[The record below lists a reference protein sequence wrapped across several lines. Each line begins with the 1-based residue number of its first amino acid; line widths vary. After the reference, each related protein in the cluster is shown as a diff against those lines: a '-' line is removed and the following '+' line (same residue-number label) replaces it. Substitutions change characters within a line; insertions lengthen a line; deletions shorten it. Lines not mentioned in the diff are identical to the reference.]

1 MKTSELASADVPEV
15 CFVSASG
22 QNVFFAELSDALRN
36 AMARCGVATS
46 VAVDHFPLPRDGL
59 GYVFVP
65 HEYLPLTLPGA
76 HPTDEEVR
84 RTVVISTEQPGTTW
98 FEETARIA
106 FVAGATLDINPL
118 GLAELRRRQVQAR
131 RLRLGYVPEWD
142 RWGGDEATPRR
153 TDVTF
158 FGGYTPRRAR
168 ALASCGR
175 VLRKRRSALHL
186 IESLRPH
193 TSGAAQFLAGQRK
206 WEHLSNTK
214 ILVNVHRAEHAY
226 FEWQRVVEAI
236 ANGCV
241 VVSEHSLGFAPLVP
255 GEHFV
260 SVSLESLPLA
270 LEELLEDEDRLREL
284 RMRAY
289 RFLRDELP
297 LDAGGLI
304 DSVREVAGAP
314 VVEAPCAVSATPAPR
329 ALPVPRPEWA
339 RLSEQ
344 PNESDLMRISLK
356 RLVLGQRRLERRLER
371 LEVARDEPESETRA
385 FGLERFDPPRV
396 SVVVTLF
403 NYESFIEEALSSV
416 ALSDYR
422 DFELV
427 VVDDASTDRSTEV
440 AADTLGRFTWLP
452 SRLVR
457 VRRNAGLP
465 AARNLG
471 VKQASGEYIFM
482 LDADNTV
489 YPHALARLVKA
500 LDDNA
505 DAAFAYGML
514 EKFDAAGPY
523 DLMSWLAWTPERFAR
538 GNYVDATALIRRS
551 ALERVGGYPTDDR
564 LYGWEDFALWCSFA
578 DAGLWGILV
587 PEIVA
592 RYRAGR
598 ISMINLTNIDVSD
611 AWSALLERYV
621 FLRELDPSGP

>member
-1 MKTSELASADVPEV
+1 M
-15 CFVSASG
+15 
-22 QNVFFAELSDALRN
+22 
-36 AMARCGVATS
+36 
-46 VAVDHFPLPRDGL
+46 H
-59 GYVFVP
+59 
-65 HEYLPLTLPGA
+65 
-76 HPTDEEVR
+76 
-84 RTVVISTEQPGTTW
+84 
-98 FEETARIA
+98 
-106 FVAGATLDINPL
+106 
-118 GLAELRRRQVQAR
+118 AR
-131 RLRLGYVPEWD
+131 RLRLGYVREWD

-158 FGGYTPRRAR
+158 LGGYTPRRAR

-175 VLRKRRSALHL
+175 VLRKRRTALHL
-186 IESLRPH
+186 VESVRPH
-193 TSGAAQFLAGQRK
+193 TSGATQFIAGDCK
-206 WEHLSNTK
+206 WEHLANTK
-214 ILVNVHRAEHAY
+214 ILVNLHRSEDAY

-260 SVSLESLPLA
+260 SVSLESLPFA

-284 RMRAY
+284 RTSAY

-297 LDAGGLI
+297 LDAGVLI
-304 DSVREVAGAP
+304 DSVREVARAP
-314 VVEAPCAVSATPAPR
+314 AVEAARAVSAAPLPRLLPAP
-329 ALPVPRPEWA
+329 PPNWA

-344 PNESDLMRISLK
+344 PSENDLMRISLK
-356 RLVLGQRRLERRLER
+356 QLVLGQRRLERRLER
-371 LEVARDEPESETRA
+371 LEVAGDEPKSETRA
-385 FGLERFDPPRV
+385 FGLGRFDAPRV
-396 SVVVTLF
+396 SVVVTLY

-440 AADTLGRFTWLP
+440 AADTLARFAWLP
-452 SRLVR
+452 STLVQLQ
-457 VRRNAGLP
+457 RNGGLP

-471 VKQASGEYIFM
+471 VKQAWGEYIFI
-482 LDADNTV
+482 LDSDNAL

-514 EKFDAAGPY
+514 EKFDATGPK
-523 DLMSWLAWTPERFAR
+523 DLMSWLPWTPERFAR
-538 GNYVDATALIRRS
+538 GNYLDATALIRRS

-564 LYGWEDFALWCSFA
+564 LYGWEDFALWCAFA
-578 DAGLWGILV
+578 DAGLRGILV

-611 AWSALLERYV
+611 AWSALLERYA
-621 FLRELDPSGP
+621 FLRELDPKVAHG